1 MDCEDY
7 LPELKDNRPDIPD
20 DPPLAVRMVT
30 IPLLDVLLYPLSR
43 FTKPPV
49 AVKVVSPESS
59 VNVPPDPDVPLPTV
73 STIAPPRPLVAA
85 PLPID
90 IEPLLPLDAVPELKI
105 NKPLVPE
112 VPEFA
117 VRT

>member
-1 MDCEDY
+1 MLFPDNIVKRP
-7 LPELKDNRPDIPD
+7 PE
-20 DPPLAVRMVT
+20 
-30 IPLLDVLLYPLSR
+30 
-43 FTKPPV
+43 
-49 AVKVVSPESS
+49 PES
-59 VNVPPDPDVPLPTV
+59 PLPTV
-73 STIAPPRPLVAA
+73 NNSAPPRPLVAA